1 MIHFKCASS
10 GSSGNCYSLN
20 DDGKIFLLDA
30 GIPLT
35 GIKRLV
41 KWVVRDI
48 SGCFISHEHLDHSLS
63 SDKLKNMGIPVFEP
77 YKGGSQSF
85 KSNGWQMKSFEL
97 PHDDVENRG
106 IYLISPSGHR
116 ILYMTDFSFCK
127 YTFTKLKVQTILIE
141 CNHMDDIDEGSN
153 ENKFCHVVRGHSS
166 LSTVCEFLRVNQT
179 DELKTVILCHLSETN
194 ADESEMLRQ
203 VQAVVGNSVNVHI
216 AKKGVE
222 IEL

>member
-1 MIHFKCASS
+1 MIFKCASS

-41 KWVVRDI
+41 KWMVRDV

-85 KSNGWQMKSFEL
+85 KSNGWKMKSFEL
-97 PHDDVENRG
+97 PHDNVENRG
-106 IYLISPSGHR
+106 LYLKSPSGHR
-116 ILYMTDFSFCK
+116 MLYMTDFSFCK
-127 YTFTKLKVQTILIE
+127 YIFQKLKVQTILIE
-141 CNHMDDIDEGSN
+141 CNHMDDIGEDGNEG
-153 ENKFCHVVRGHSS
+153 KFAHVLRGHSS
-166 LSTVCEFLRVNQT
+166 LSTICEFLRVNKT
-179 DELKTVILCHLSETN
+179 EALKNVILCHLSETN